1 MKDWIYDWGGANAAL
16 FHALNA
22 NHAQWLDHTM
32 LALTWSGDHNR
43 FALYVSFLALVT
55 WRRIARYPE
64 SPIAREWML
73 ALTTF
78 AIAYVLDGFL
88 VTGLKSYMDLPRPS
102 LVFLPDSLVVVGP
115 AEFHHSFPSGH
126 ASFAALFATV
136 LWACTSRRGV
146 RIALVLYV
154 VGVCLSRPYLGF
166 HFPAD
171 VFFGS
176 LMSALLAIGV
186 RAALIRWT
194 LPSRVRQVKL

>member
-1 MKDWIYDWGGANAAL
+1 MKEWIYDWGGANAAL
-16 FHALNA
+16 FHALNS
-22 NHAQWLDHTM
+22 NHAQWLDHMM
-32 LALTWSGDHNR
+32 LALTWAGDHNR
-43 FALYVSFLALVT
+43 FALYVSFIALVT
-55 WRRIARYPE
+55 WWRIARYPD
-64 SPIAREWML
+64 SPVAREWML
-73 ALTTF
+73 ALATF

-102 LVFLPDSLVVVGP
+102 LVFSPDSLVVVGA

-136 LWACTSRRGV
+136 LWACTRSLAL

-154 VGVCLSRPYLGF
+154 VAVCLSRPYLGF

-176 LMSALLAIGV
+176 LMSVLLAVGV
-186 RAALIRWT
+186 RAALRRWT
-194 LPSRVRQVKL
+194 PSRVRQVEL